1 LRGLELLG
9 LSDKAL
15 VELAIDFQ
23 RLKDLVL
30 ASFLLLGSRTFLL
43 LNLRYKSTEDDSA
56 FFVPVIS
63 EADI

>member
-9 LSDKAL
+9 LSDEAF

-23 RLKDLVL
+23 GLKDLVL
-30 ASFLLLGSRTFLL
+30 AAFLLLGSRTFLL
-43 LNLRYKSTEDDSA
+43 LNLGYKSTVDVSA
-56 FFVPVIS
+56 FFVPMIS